1 MLGTEK
7 LLFVRFIFVEA
18 YDMVLDITQYINETI
33 VCYFLVIFKI
43 LFRWGTTNWL
53 LNTWLFFNRLVFWP
67 CFYTN
72 FSKRVIAT
80 CFTNLSCWSSS
91 LAWFLQKI
99 IDSSLLLFSLKR
111 VFMIKSFDLVLDL
124 MLPYKAIT
132 LTKLHRVNLTT
143 LESRTY
149 WDVYVELCHSPK

>member
-43 LFRWGTTNWL
+43 LFRWGTANWL
-53 LNTWLFFNRLVFWP
+53 LNTWLFLNRLVFWP

-99 IDSSLLLFSLKR
+99 IDSSVLFFSLKR
-111 VFMIKSFDLVLDL
+111 VFM
-124 MLPYKAIT
+124 
-132 LTKLHRVNLTT
+132 TKYLFWTWCSPAKQLLWQSYTGWKFTT
-143 LESRTY
+143 LESQTY